1 MACGPNCFRL
11 GAKRCALEDE
21 SQRMNLAKYLKQIGH
36 GAGSACD
43 LSEDDAHELFAAML
57 DGGLPDLELGA
68 ALMALRMKTGSVAE
82 LLGFWRAMSERVYA
96 LRAPFTPLKPL
107 VFATY
112 NGARTEPNLLPL
124 LALML
129 QRLGVPVLL
138 HGTLEGS
145 GRVATIY
152 ILREMGVL
160 PCATQAQAQQRLE
173 SDLLVFVPTAALCPG
188 LANLLA
194 LRGRLGLRNT
204 AHNLVKLLDPFESP
218 CVRVVSATDAYSLNR
233 LAQFFV
239 ACGADALLLQSTEG
253 EAFANPRR
261 RPRIRH
267 LCDSVERTL
276 FEEEAGPPRVA
287 AGLPAAVDAATTATW
302 MRLVLA
308 GEMPVPH
315 PIMNQLA
322 CCLYACGYTD
332 DLNQAKAIAAVETG
346 GLVPPGKGA
355 SRSRAAVD

>member
-1 MACGPNCFRL
+1 
-11 GAKRCALEDE
+11 
-21 SQRMNLAKYLKQIGH
+21 MNLAKYIKQIGH
-36 GAGSACD
+36 GAGSVRD
-43 LSEDDAHELFAAML
+43 LSEDEAHELFAAML

-68 ALMALRMKTGSVAE
+68 ALMALRLKTVSVAE
-82 LLGFWRAMSERVYA
+82 LLGFFRAMSERVYA
-96 LRAPFTPLKPL
+96 LRVPSTPLKPL
-107 VFATY
+107 VFASY

-138 HGTLEGS
+138 HGTLEGC

-160 PCATQAQAQQRLE
+160 PCATQVQAQQRLE
-173 SDLLVFVPTAALCPG
+173 SDLLAFVPTAVLSPG

-194 LRGRLGLRNT
+194 LRGRLGLRNS
-204 AHNLVKLLDPFESP
+204 AHNVVKLLEPFEGA
-218 CVRVVSATDAYSLNR
+218 CVRVVGATDADSLNQ

-239 ACGADALLLQSTEG
+239 ACGADALLLKSTEG

-267 LCDSVERTL
+267 FCDSVERTL
-276 FEEEAGPPRVA
+276 FEEEAGPPRLTT
-287 AGLPAAVDAATTATW
+287 GLPVAVDAATTAAW
-302 MRLVLA
+302 IRLVLA

-322 CCLYACGYTD
+322 CCLYVCGYTD
-332 DLNQAKAIAAVETG
+332 DLNQAKAIAAVEAG
-346 GLVPPGKGA
+346 GLVAPGKTD
-355 SRSRAAVD
+355 SRSRAAMD